1 MTLLLQTPGWVR
13 EGSATSRPKPSHHFP
28 PFRLVTSIPGY
39 RQQPRQAGTGPVTK
53 STWLCAHLSTG
64 LPLPLLV
71 NLVAA
76 IVHLVTNALESS
88 RLCSSP
94 PVSLVTNAVQ
104 PGNKRHRCVT
114 YYLAPPPVEYM
125 NRLQFIWLPSPMPVN
140 LVTNTTH
147 RLLKRHRW
155 SNLATGDTNQVSSVP
170 IRVNL
175 AIWHKTNNLAKLSNF
190 SNSSLL

>member
-94 PVSLVTNAVQ
+94 PVSLVTDAVQ
-104 PGNKRHRCVT
+104 PGNKCHRCVT

-125 NRLQFIWLPSPMPVN
+125 NRLQSIWLPSPMPVN

>member
-94 PVSLVTNAVQ
+94 PVSLVTDAVQ
-104 PGNKRHRCVT
+104 PGNKCHRCVT

-125 NRLQFIWLPSPMPVN
+125 NTEQAPIY
-140 LVTNTTH
+140 LVTVANASQLGYKYH
-147 RLLKRHRW
+147 PPPFKAPPLVKPRYRRHQP
-155 SNLATGDTNQVSSVP
+155 G
-170 IRVNL
+170 
-175 AIWHKTNNLAKLSNF
+175 F
-190 SNSSLL
+190 